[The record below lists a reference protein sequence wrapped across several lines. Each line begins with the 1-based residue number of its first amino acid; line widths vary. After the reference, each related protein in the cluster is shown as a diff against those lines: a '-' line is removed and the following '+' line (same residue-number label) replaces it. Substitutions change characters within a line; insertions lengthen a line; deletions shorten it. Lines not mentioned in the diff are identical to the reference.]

1 MKSKSAGIKARN
13 RAIKKALFYGVL
25 SAGLY
30 TAVFTH
36 ASLVMSY
43 FTKGGL
49 YALAPVATVLVFSY
63 VHGSLASNVW
73 TALGIVASRQIE
85 QKRVEK
91 PVTVP
96 KRVERPRLY
105 ATPPV

>member
-1 MKSKSAGIKARN
+1 MAESSGVKARK
-13 RAIKKALFYGVL
+13 RAAKMALFYGAL

-30 TAVFTH
+30 AAVFTH
-36 ASLVMSY
+36 ASLIMSY
-43 FTKGGL
+43 FTKGGF
-49 YALAPVATVLVFSY
+49 YAIAPVATVFLFSY

-73 TALGIVASRQIE
+73 TLLGIVPSRQVE